1 MDREDRDE
9 LDDGGGRA
17 ALVIGFGEKEEPH
30 SELPMLMRALGRALR
45 AGDWERAA
53 KVFDEAMHVCDDHAD
68 ADDDQGDDD
77 KPHKSYG
84 GREKNGDRED
94 DLVF

>member
-17 ALVIGFGEKEEPH
+17 ALVIGFGEKESD
-30 SELPMLMRALGRALR
+30 SELPTLMRALGRALR

-53 KVFDEAMHVCDDHAD
+53 KVFEEAMHVCDDQ

-77 KPHKSYG
+77 EH
-84 GREKNGDRED
+84 REKNNDRED
-94 DLVF
+94 DLVY

>member
-1 MDREDRDE
+1 MDREDHDE

-17 ALVIGFGEKEEPH
+17 ALVIGFGEKESD
-30 SELPMLMRALGRALR
+30 SEGPALMRALSRALR
-45 AGDWERAA
+45 AGDEKRAWR
-53 KVFDEAMHVCDDHAD
+53 VFKEAQHLCDDEAG
-68 ADDDQGDDD
+68 DDDQGDDD
-77 KPHKSYG
+77 EHHKSYG

>member
-1 MDREDRDE
+1 MDREDSDE

-17 ALVIGFGEKEEPH
+17 ALVIGFGEKEESD
-30 SELPMLMRALGRALR
+30 SEGPALMRALSRAMR
-45 AGDWERAA
+45 ADPSGKRAWR
-53 KVFDEAMHVCDDHAD
+53 VFKEAQHLCDDEAG
-68 ADDDQGDDD
+68 DDDQGDDD
-77 KPHKSYG
+77 EHHKSYG